1 MNGRGVGAHVQ
12 GLRPHENNE
21 GISEGVR
28 EEN

>member
-1 MNGRGVGAHVQ
+1 MNGRRVGAHVQ
-12 GLRPHENNE
+12 GLRLLENNE